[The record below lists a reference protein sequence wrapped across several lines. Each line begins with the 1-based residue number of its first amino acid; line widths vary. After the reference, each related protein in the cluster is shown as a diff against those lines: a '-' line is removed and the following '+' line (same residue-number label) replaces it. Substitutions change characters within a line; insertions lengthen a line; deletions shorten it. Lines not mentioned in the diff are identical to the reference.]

1 MKALVTGFEPFN
13 GDVINPSEMLLGR
26 LNRQLGSLSVETCVL
41 PTEFGR
47 SLAVLD
53 GAIDRVRPD
62 IVLAVGLAGGRTA
75 LSIERVAINIDDARI
90 PDNAGAQP
98 IDMPVVPDGPP
109 AYFSNLPVKAILQA
123 LRQAGLPADLSNSAG
138 TFVCNHLFYGLM
150 HRSEA
155 TGMRAGFLHVPYL
168 PQQAARHGGAAS
180 MALEHMVQA
189 VEIVLAVTAQRGRD
203 VVRSEG
209 ALD

>member
-26 LNRQLGSLSVETCVL
+26 VNRQLGSLSVETCVL

-47 SLAVLD
+47 SLTVLD

-62 IVLAVGLAGGRTA
+62 IVLSVGLAGGRTA

-98 IDMPVVPDGPP
+98 IDVKVIPDGPP

-123 LRQAGLPADLSNSAG
+123 LRQAGLPAELSNSAG

-155 TGMRAGFLHVPYL
+155 AGIRGGFLHVPYL